1 MQCPRCGADA
11 VKAGTK
17 ALSGRRVQRYQCKG
31 CGFLFRGPDGEEA
44 QDLS

>member
-17 ALSGRRVQRYQCKG
+17 ALSGRRVQRYQCKQ
-31 CGFLFRGPDGEEA
+31 CGFLFREPDEA
-44 QDLS
+44 EAPDRP